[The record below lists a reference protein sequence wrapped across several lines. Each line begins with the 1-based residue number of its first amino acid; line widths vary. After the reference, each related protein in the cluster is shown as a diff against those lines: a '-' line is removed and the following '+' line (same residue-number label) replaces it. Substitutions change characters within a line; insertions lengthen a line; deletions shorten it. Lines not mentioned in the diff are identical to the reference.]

1 METHYFLVA
10 HGSRDLRSQQSF
22 QQLTTLFGQAAAQ
35 QAISPEQIHSGTL
48 ELSLP
53 LEEQLQQLG
62 QSLSESATIKIL
74 PLFLLPGTHVMS
86 DIPQAVAVARK
97 ALPQINFDLQPHLGS
112 HPGIL
117 ELLRDRISTGYPW
130 ILVAHGSRYPG
141 GNAAVEELATAL
153 DVRPAYW
160 SVEPSLEDSLRPIV
174 EQGHR
179 SVGVLPYFLFSGKIT
194 DAIAEQINQLK
205 YRSNQLNLALSS
217 PLDPSPALAQL
228 LIDLT

>member
-22 QQLTTLFGQAAAQ
+22 QQLTALFTQAAAHRG
-35 QAISPEQIHSGTL
+35 IKPEQIHSGTL
-48 ELSLP
+48 ELGLP
-53 LEEQLQQLG
+53 LEERLQQLG
-62 QSLSESATIKIL
+62 QSLAEPATVEIL

-86 DIPQAVAVARK
+86 DIPEAIAVAQQQV
-97 ALPQINFDLQPHLGS
+97 PQVHFNLRPHLGS

-117 ELLRDRISTGYPW
+117 ELLRARISTRHPW

-141 GNAAVEELATAL
+141 GNAVVEELATAL
-153 DVRPAYW
+153 DVKPAYW

-179 SVGVLPYFLFSGKIT
+179 NVGVLPYFLFSGKIT

-205 YRSNQLNLALSS
+205 YRFGQLNLALSS

>member
-22 QQLTTLFGQAAAQ
+22 RQLTTLFKQAAAQ
-35 QAISPEQIHSGTL
+35 RAIRPEQIHSGTL

-53 LEEQLQQLG
+53 LAEQLQQLG
-62 QSLSESATIKIL
+62 QSLPEQATIKIL

-86 DIPQAVAVARK
+86 DIPQAVATAQK
-97 ALPQINFDLQPHLGS
+97 ELPQVSFDVRPHLGS
-112 HPGIL
+112 HPGMV
-117 ELLRDRISTGYPW
+117 ELLRERLSTGYLW
-130 ILVAHGSRYPG
+130 ILIAHGSRYPG
-141 GNAAVEELATAL
+141 GNEAVEVLTKAL
-153 DVRPAYW
+153 DIKPAYW
-160 SVEPSLEDSLRPIV
+160 SVEPSLEHRLRSVI

-179 SVGVLPYFLFSGKIT
+179 RIGVLPYFLFSGKIT

-205 YRSNQLNLALSS
+205 YKFNQLHLTLSS

-228 LIDLT
+228 LIDFT